1 MLQVMIVTPEEGPL
15 KQLFDEKLREGAREV
30 VSLARFSAIGFLAR
44 TSFQLLSRASLIF
57 PSDLSG

>member
-1 MLQVMIVTPEEGPL
+1 MLQVMIVTPKEGPL
-15 KQLFDEKLREGAREV
+15 KQLFDEKLRESAREV
-30 VSLARFSAIGFLAR
+30 VDLGRVAAIEFLTS